1 MSSATPTVMHM
12 TMTAN
17 ALREKLEQVKF
28 AGQVGDDSQGDYRES
43 MNTATRDQVREL
55 VELVEMLIEQLE
67 TR

>member
-1 MSSATPTVMHM
+1 MPPI
-12 TMTAN
+12 N

-28 AGQVGDDSQGDYRES
+28 AGQVGDDSQRDYRES